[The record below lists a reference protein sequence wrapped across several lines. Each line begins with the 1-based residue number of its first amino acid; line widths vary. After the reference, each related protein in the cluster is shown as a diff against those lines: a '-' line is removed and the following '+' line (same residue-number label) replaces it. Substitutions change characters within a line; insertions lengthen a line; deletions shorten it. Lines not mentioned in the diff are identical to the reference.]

1 MNDLGRR
8 DFLRITGATAAA
20 GLLPAPLLA
29 QDTKAAL
36 AAKPVVVSI
45 YLRGGQ
51 DALNVLVP
59 FGDKRYKDIRPTI
72 GILAKDTED
81 AKGVIA
87 LDDTFGLHPSM
98 KSLKPLYDSKRFAPL
113 VCAGSPHNTRSHF
126 DAQDFMEY
134 AAPGLR
140 TVKAGWL
147 NRFLMATK
155 PKKTE
160 GVVLRALA
168 MQGLLPRA
176 LRGEC
181 PALAVPER
189 NVLDNSK
196 VLDTFEDIYGGGMG
210 GMDEKRDDDP
220 VVNAG
225 RDTLET
231 LKRYKEIESK
241 GKARKTSYPGGR
253 LGTKLKDIASVIHA
267 DAGLEV
273 ACVDIGGWDHHANEG
288 DDVGTI
294 ATMLK
299 DVSDSLAAFAEDLD
313 KRLDQT
319 LVVVMTEFG
328 RTCKENGNNGTD
340 HGHGGAMMLLGGAV
354 KGGKV
359 HGDWRGLDDKALYE
373 GRDLPVTTD
382 FRDVF
387 ADVLRNH
394 LKFDPPK
401 DFFPEYKAGSVKGL
415 F

>member
-1 MNDLGRR
+1 MTDFGRR
-8 DFLRITGATAAA
+8 DFLRITGAGAAA
-20 GLLPAPLLA
+20 GFLPGGQLFA
-29 QDTKAAL
+29 QDTKAGQ
-36 AAKPVVVSI
+36 AAKPVLVAI

-59 FGDKRYKDIRPTI
+59 FGDKHYKDLRPTI

-98 KSLKPLYDSKRFAPL
+98 KALKPLYDDKRFAPV
-113 VCAGSPHNTRSHF
+113 VCTGSPHNTRSHF

-134 AAPGLR
+134 AAPGMR
-140 TVKAGWL
+140 TLKAGWL
-147 NRFLMATK
+147 NRYLAATK
-155 PKKTE
+155 PAKTE

-196 VLDTFEDIYGGGMG
+196 VLETFEDIYGKDGDK
-210 GMDEKRDDDP
+210 MDKREDDP
-220 VVNAG
+220 VVATG

-231 LKRYKEIESK
+231 LKRYKEIEAK
-241 GKARKTSYPGGR
+241 GKTRKTNYANGR
-253 LGTKLKDIASVIHA
+253 LGSKLKDIASVIHA

-273 ACVDIGGWDHHANEG
+273 ACIDIGGWDHHANEG
-288 DDVGTI
+288 DDQGTI
-294 ATMLK
+294 ANMLK
-299 DVSDSLAAFAEDLD
+299 EGSDSLAAFADDLG
-313 KRLDQT
+313 KRLDQV

-328 RTCKENGNNGTD
+328 RTCKENGNSGTD
-340 HGHGGAMMLLGGAV
+340 HGHGSVMLLLGGAV

-359 HGDWRGLDDKALYE
+359 HGEWRGLEDKALYE

-382 FRDVF
+382 FRNVF
-387 ADVLRNH
+387 ADALRNH
-394 LKFDPPK
+394 MKFDPPK
-401 DFFPEYKAGSVKGL
+401 DFFPDYKAAAVKGL